1 MKELCQ
7 SKYEQETT
15 EQEVHFLQQQIIYYN
30 SPSQS
35 FECSPISHDPLLNS
49 IQDASIR
56 QELLQQ
62 YKEIAEQ
69 SRANIFTLYMK
80 TAKEQQEEY
89 KKQHESNLTKMWNA
103 YRLPASDNEKISPKM
118 LDLIHQCCM
127 KINERIQC
135 IYKFKVESFN
145 SSSKPYTLK

>member
-15 EQEVHFLQQQIIYYN
+15 EQEVHFLEQQIIYYN

-35 FECSPISHDPLLNS
+35 FECSPISQDPLINS
-49 IQDASIR
+49 IQDANIR

-62 YKEIAEQ
+62 YKKIAEQ
-69 SRANIFTLYMK
+69 SRANMFTLYMK

-89 KKQHESNLTKMWNA
+89 KKKHETDLTKMWDA
-103 YRLPASDNEKISPKM
+103 YRLPSSNNEKISPKM
-118 LDLIHQCCM
+118 LDLMNQCFM
-127 KINERIQC
+127 KISERIKC
-135 IYKFKVESFN
+135 IYKFKADSIG
-145 SSSKPYTLK
+145 SSSKPYNLK

>member
-1 MKELCQ
+1 

-35 FECSPISHDPLLNS
+35 FECSPISQDPLINS
-49 IQDASIR
+49 IQDPNIR

-62 YKEIAEQ
+62 YKQIAEQ

-80 TAKEQQEEY
+80 TAKEQQDEY
-89 KKQHESNLTKMWNA
+89 KKKHETNLTKMWNT
-103 YRLPASDNEKISPKM
+103 YRLPSSDNEKISPKM
-118 LDLIHQCCM
+118 LDLMHQCCM
-127 KINERIQC
+127 KISESIKC
-135 IYKFKVESFN
+135 IYKFKVDSLD
-145 SSSKPYTLK
+145 SSSEPYSFK